1 MTNRL
6 LLIIILFTMA
16 QSPISAQPD
25 RPKFFSADDLASVVV
40 FLVQERIETVKEGNE
55 EFEVWLSKPGS
66 GKYAPKLQRV
76 TGTALFIAD
85 EQRLFLVTASHVAR
99 QMSGSALAILR
110 GLKDEPIK
118 LKLTDLSGSAPY
130 AWKYHP
136 EADVAVLN
144 LQPSQMVIQSYLQKR
159 FLPTYILEDSLK
171 APARDLPLTVIGFPL
186 GLGTEEH
193 FSPLTLQTRSS
204 SGLLRLSRFDN
215 GVLSTFF
222 ICENPS
228 IGGYSGAPCFDISIY
243 KLGAMTTT
251 GEGTKCYG
259 LMHGTIS
266 DQTGGKLA
274 AVVPSKFILDIIK

>member
-1 MTNRL
+1 MLSRIT
-6 LLIIILFTMA
+6 LIILLVTMA
-16 QSPISAQPD
+16 QSQSPAQSD
-25 RPKFFSADDLASVVV
+25 RPKFFSADDLSSVVV
-40 FLVQERIETVKEGNE
+40 FLVQDRIETVREGDE

-66 GKYAPKLQRV
+66 GKFTPKLQRI
-76 TGTALFIAD
+76 TGTALFLAD
-85 EQRLFLVTASHVAR
+85 EQRLFLATASHVAK
-99 QMSGSALAILR
+99 QMSASALAILR
-110 GLKDEPIK
+110 GPKDEPIK

-130 AWKYHP
+130 TWKYHP

-144 LQPSQMVIQSYLQKR
+144 LQPSQAIVQSYLQKR

-171 APARDLPLTVIGFPL
+171 APARELPLTIVGFPL

-204 SGLLRLSRFDN
+204 SGLLQLNRFDN
-215 GVLSTFF
+215 GILSTFF

-243 KLGAMTTT
+243 KLGGMTTT